1 MNIFISGFVDYVKL
15 NKSEIYIARL
25 HVQTHVNGE
34 HTSKIFLFESSNP
47 ELLKSDILTTFDN
60 VKSQIG
66 LMYPSEILSNIK
78 AETVKYRRF
87 NVIQILNC
95 NNLIKSKKA

>member
-34 HTSKIFLFESSNP
+34 HTSQVFLYETNNP
-47 ELLKSDILTTFDN
+47 SDLKAEILNAFINVKTQVETLYTNEILTN
-60 VKSQIG
+60 VKAS
-66 LMYPSEILSNIK
+66 
-78 AETVKYRRF
+78 TVKYRNF
-87 NVIQILNC
+87 SVIQCLKC
-95 NNLIKSKKA
+95 NNLIKSK